1 MKRIHETIDKALV
14 FIETNIPT
22 VMLIGV
28 FLGFIISIGNRHLL
42 QAGSPKVDE
51 AYVVCFCWLAVFS
64 SPLATR
70 NEEHV
75 AFTILYDALSDK
87 GKAIMDVVGKVIL
100 LALLIVIFMPSV
112 KEVSFQAMNRTSN
125 LHLKYSILYAPF
137 MFFLTATIYHQ
148 IALIVRDVKTLIRV
162 FKAEPEAEKEGE

>member
-1 MKRIHETIDKALV
+1 MKKVHEVIDKTLV

-22 VMLIGV
+22 IMLIGV
-28 FLGFIISIGNRHLL
+28 FLGFIISIGNRYIL
-42 QAGSPKVDE
+42 QSGSPKVDE

-75 AFTILYDALSDK
+75 AFTILYDSLSAK
-87 GKAIMDVVGKVIL
+87 GKAIMDVFGKICL
-100 LALLIVIFMPSV
+100 LVLLLVIFMPSL
-112 KEVSFQAMNRTSN
+112 KEVSFQSMNRTSN

-137 MFFLTATIYHQ
+137 MFFLIATIYHQ
-148 IALIVRDVKTLIRV
+148 VALIVRDVKTLIQV
-162 FKAEPEAEKEGE
+162 FRSGSNTRKEGE